1 MFGPKLKISSALIE
15 LLKRAAEIRG
25 ASSVD
30 ELAESILERE
40 AQRIIQEAG
49 KGEVS
54 QADIDDI
61 SKKLQGLGY
70 LE

>member
-1 MFGPKLKISSALIE
+1 MFGSKLKVSAALYD

-25 ASSVD
+25 VSSVD
-30 ELAESILERE
+30 ELVEGILERE
-40 AQRIIQEAG
+40 AQKIIQEAG
-49 KGEVS
+49 KGEIS
-54 QADIDDI
+54 QSDIDDI